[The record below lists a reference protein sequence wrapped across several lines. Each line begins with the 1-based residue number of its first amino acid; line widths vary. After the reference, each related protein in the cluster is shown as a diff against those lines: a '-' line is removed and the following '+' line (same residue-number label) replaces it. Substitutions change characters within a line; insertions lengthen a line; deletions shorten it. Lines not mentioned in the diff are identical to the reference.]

1 MTTDIAPDVFTADY
15 EGEPGQRAFYLQ
27 ARSAAGNVTLG
38 IEKAQVAALAEKLQ
52 ELLLLVD
59 HDDVVRGGTPAR
71 DPELA
76 LEPEAPGGR
85 VGTIGLAYEED
96 DDRVVV
102 LLQTG
107 EDDDDEESLVRL
119 TLRRE
124 QVRAFVLHAVAVVA
138 EGRPLCQLCGLP
150 MDPEGHACPASNGHR
165 LGA

>member
-1 MTTDIAPDVFTADY
+1 MTFDISPDVFTADY

-27 ARSAAGNVTLG
+27 ARSTSGNVTLA

-52 ELLLLVD
+52 EILLLVD
-59 HDDVVRGGTPAR
+59 QEDDVRAGTPAR
-71 DPELA
+71 DPDLA
-76 LEPEAPGGR
+76 LEPEEPGGR

-102 LLQTG
+102 LLHTG
-107 EDDDDEESLVRL
+107 EDDDEESLVRL

-150 MDPEGHACPASNGHR
+150 MDPDGHPCPASNGHR

>member
-1 MTTDIAPDVFTADY
+1 MTIDISPDVFTADY
-15 EGEPGQRAFYLQ
+15 EGEPGHRAFYLQ
-27 ARSAAGNVTLG
+27 ARSAARNVTLG

-59 HDDVVRGGTPAR
+59 QDDVVRGGTPAR

-76 LEPEAPGGR
+76 LEPESPGGR

-102 LLQTG
+102 LVHAED
-107 EDDDDEESLVRL
+107 EDDEDALVRL

-124 QVRAFVLHAVAVVA
+124 QVRSFVLHAIAVVA

>member
-1 MTTDIAPDVFTADY
+1 MTMDIAPDVFTADY
-15 EGEPGQRAFYLQ
+15 EGEPGQRAFYVQ
-27 ARSAAGNVTLG
+27 ARSAEGNVTFG

-52 ELLLLVD
+52 EILLLVD
-59 HDDVVRGGTPAR
+59 QEDDVRGGTPAR
-71 DPELA
+71 DPSLA
-76 LEPEAPGGR
+76 LEPEQPGGR

-96 DDRVVV
+96 EDRVVV
-102 LLQTG
+102 LLHTG
-107 EDDDDEESLVRL
+107 EDDDEESLVRL

-124 QVRAFVLHAVAVVA
+124 QVRAFVLHATAIVA